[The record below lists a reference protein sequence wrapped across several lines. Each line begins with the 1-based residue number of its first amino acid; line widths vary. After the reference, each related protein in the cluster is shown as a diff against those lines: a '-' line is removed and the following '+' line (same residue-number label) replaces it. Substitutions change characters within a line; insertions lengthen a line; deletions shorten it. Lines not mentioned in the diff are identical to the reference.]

1 MKKKYLQAFIESVD
15 SGTYTLAQLY
25 EEFKYFCE
33 QNVIPKSS
41 IAMFRSNLETLN
53 DNSQD
58 VNCGRSPNIVYDD
71 NGIKI
76 KLIVIT

>member
-1 MKKKYLQAFIESVD
+1 MKKKYLQAFIENVD

-41 IAMFRSNLETLN
+41 IAVFRLHLETLN
-53 DNSQD
+53 DI
-58 VNCGRSPNIVYDD
+58 NIIYDD

-76 KLIVIT
+76 KLVIIT

>member
-1 MKKKYLQAFIESVD
+1 MWLVHPTTSILLSY
-15 SGTYTLAQLY
+15 GPTLEQLY

-41 IAMFRSNLETLN
+41 IAMFRIHLETL
-53 DNSQD
+53 DNI
-58 VNCGRSPNIVYDD
+58 NISYDD

-76 KLIVIT
+76 KLITIY

>member
-1 MKKKYLQAFIESVD
+1 MKQKYLQAFINSVGKG
-15 SGTYTLAQLY
+15 SYTLEQLY

-41 IAMFRSNLETLN
+41 IAMFRIHLETL
-53 DNSQD
+53 DNI
-58 VNCGRSPNIVYDD
+58 NISYDD

-76 KLIVIT
+76 KSIAV

>member
-1 MKKKYLQAFIESVD
+1 MKQKYLQAFINSVGKG
-15 SGTYTLAQLY
+15 SYTLEQLY

-41 IAMFRSNLETLN
+41 IAMFRTHLETL
-53 DNSQD
+53 DNI
-58 VNCGRSPNIVYDD
+58 NITYDA

-76 KLIVIT
+76 KSIAV

>member
-1 MKKKYLQAFIESVD
+1 MKKRYLQAFIESIEKG
-15 SGTYTLAQLY
+15 SYTLEQLY

-41 IAMFRSNLETLN
+41 IAMFRTHLETL
-53 DNSQD
+53 DNIS
-58 VNCGRSPNIVYDD
+58 ITYDG

-76 KLIVIT
+76 KMITIS

>member
-1 MKKKYLQAFIESVD
+1 MKKRYLQAFINSVGKG
-15 SGTYTLAQLY
+15 SYTLEQLY

-41 IAMFRSNLETLN
+41 IAMFRIHLETL
-53 DNSQD
+53 DNI
-58 VNCGRSPNIVYDD
+58 NISYDD

-76 KLIVIT
+76 KSIAV

>member
-1 MKKKYLQAFIESVD
+1 MKKKYLQAFINSVGKG
-15 SGTYTLAQLY
+15 SYTLEQLY

-41 IAMFRSNLETLN
+41 IAMFRIHLETL
-53 DNSQD
+53 DNIT
-58 VNCGRSPNIVYDD
+58 IVYDD

-76 KLIVIT
+76 KLITIS